1 MTLLTSILTGS
12 FIGIAVGFI
21 IGFLIITFKKY
32 FQVKNSIEKIRN
44 QKMKYTLDKK
54 PYDFVEKIDKQ
65 LKKKVEKKT
74 WMQKIFRR

>member
-1 MTLLTSILTGS
+1 MVLTSILTGS

-21 IGFLIITFKKY
+21 IGFLIVTFKKY
-32 FQVKNSIEKIRN
+32 FQVKNSIAQIRN
-44 QKMKYTLDKK
+44 QKMTYKLDGKL
-54 PYDFVEKIDKQ
+54 YDFVGKIDKQ